1 MALASAAPANAVP
14 EVLRNSRRVVRLESV
29 RFVEFMELVMF
40 AFARF
45 KLFMAV
51 GRMIPFRPALGKSRF
66 LACRFLAHFQGC
78 I

>member
-1 MALASAAPANAVP
+1 
-14 EVLRNSRRVVRLESV
+14 
-29 RFVEFMELVMF
+29 MELVMF

-66 LACRFLAHFQGC
+66 LAHFQGC